1 MRQIDQAEPLHPLGE
16 PTNRKPDTGLTPIAG
31 RPNWYQPRSGE
42 PVYIEPP
49 KSPKAPVVPQPW
61 APEFWQRAMKP

>member
-16 PTNRKPDTGLTPIAG
+16 PTNRKPAPELMPIAG

-42 PVYIEPP
+42 PVYVEPP
-49 KSPKAPVVPQPW
+49 KPPVVPQPW
-61 APEFWQRAMKP
+61 APEFWRRAMKP

>member
-1 MRQIDQAEPLHPLGE
+1 MRQIDESEPLHPLGE

-42 PVYIEPP
+42 PVYVEPVKP
-49 KSPKAPVVPQPW
+49 PKAPVVP
-61 APEFWQRAMKP
+61 A

>member
-16 PTNRKPDTGLTPIAG
+16 PTNRKPAPDLTPIAG

-42 PVYIEPP
+42 PVYIEPT
-49 KSPKAPVVPQPW
+49 ANPQSIP
-61 APEFWQRAMKP
+61 AG

>member
-1 MRQIDQAEPLHPLGE
+1 MRQIDEPEPQYALGE
-16 PTNRKPDTGLTPIAG
+16 PTNRKPEPELTPISG

-49 KSPKAPVVPQPW
+49 KPPKAPA
-61 APEFWQRAMKP
+61 APA

>member
-16 PTNRKPDTGLTPIAG
+16 PTNRKPTPELTPIAG
-31 RPNWYQPRSGE
+31 RPNWFQPRSGD

-49 KSPKAPVVPQPW
+49 KPPKAPV
-61 APEFWQRAMKP
+61 APA

>member
-16 PTNRKPDTGLTPIAG
+16 PTNRKPAPDLTPIAG
-31 RPNWYQPRSGE
+31 RPNWYQPRSSE

-49 KSPKAPVVPQPW
+49 KPPKAPVVPQPW